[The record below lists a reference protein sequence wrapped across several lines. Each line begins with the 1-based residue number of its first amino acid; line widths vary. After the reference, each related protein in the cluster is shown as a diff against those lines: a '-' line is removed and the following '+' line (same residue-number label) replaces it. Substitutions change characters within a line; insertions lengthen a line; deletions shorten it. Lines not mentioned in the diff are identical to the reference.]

1 MRGVLFSQCACFIC
15 RTVQLFGSLA
25 FGHRQRH
32 HFNYP
37 ESRCHVQQIL
47 EAFQQMTFW
56 SQKNPYFS
64 ALSQL
69 IVDFS
74 SEHET
79 NLMNPKIRFRC
90 VWGVHVFLGSFLF
103 RCARTFVP
111 EGFWQGATIA
121 GFPAIDGPGAGVKH
135 EMSEWSCYIPWFIL
149 FFLFLIETVYLFSHF
164 FHGIFFHTERM
175 AIQLSQ
181 LRICHDL
188 RFPDAIHQVL
198 RNVLNLEITS
208 CRTGNGLGD
217 SSRLWST
224 WRWEVF
230 AMQMGPIVDEIPV
243 NLK

>member
-25 FGHRQRH
+25 FGHRQRN

-37 ESRCHVQQIL
+37 ESRCHVQQTL

-90 VWGVHVFLGSFLF
+90 VCVGGACLLGIIPFQMCSNFCTGGVLTRCHHRWISGNWWTRSRCEAWNVRMIMLYSLVHIVLPVFDRNSLF
-103 RCARTFVP
+103 V
-111 EGFWQGATIA
+111 
-121 GFPAIDGPGAGVKH
+121 FPP
-135 EMSEWSCYIPWFIL
+135 
-149 FFLFLIETVYLFSHF
+149 

-181 LRICHDL
+181 LNICDDL

-198 RNVLNLEITS
+198 RNVLNLEI
-208 CRTGNGLGD
+208 
-217 SSRLWST
+217 
-224 WRWEVF
+224 
-230 AMQMGPIVDEIPV
+230 IKV
-243 NLK
+243 NKINILSDRQRPWW